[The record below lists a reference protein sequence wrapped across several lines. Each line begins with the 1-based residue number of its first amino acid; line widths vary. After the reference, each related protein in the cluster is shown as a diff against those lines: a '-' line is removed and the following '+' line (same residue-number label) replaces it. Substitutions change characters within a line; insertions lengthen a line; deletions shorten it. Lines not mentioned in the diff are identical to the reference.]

1 MDKNS
6 WNVYL
11 VRCSD
16 NSLYCGITNH
26 LAKRLAAHNSGKGAK
41 YTRSRRPVVLVV
53 VSRSMTKSEALK
65 LEYRIKQV
73 AAGKKI
79 CELTTEE
86 ANMAKDLKKEL
97 QLVSK
102 EIKALSKKIDKLLV
116 AAGKAA
122 KAKPKIAKKAKPAKK
137 AAPKAKKTAV
147 KKAPAKKIAA
157 KKAPAKKAAAKK
169 APAKKAAAKKTPA
182 KKAAKVTAADRV
194 LKVINRTKKGIDTSG
209 LMKKTGF
216 DNKKVA
222 NIIFKLKK
230 QGKIKN
236 PEKGLYVKA

>member
-147 KKAPAKKIAA
+147 KKAPAKKAPAKNAAA

-169 APAKKAAAKKTPA
+169 APA

-194 LKVINRTKKGIDTSG
+194 LKVINRTKKGVDTSG

>member
-73 AAGKKI
+73 AAGNKI

-147 KKAPAKKIAA
+147 KKAPAKKAPAKNAAA

-169 APAKKAAAKKTPA
+169 APA

-194 LKVINRTKKGIDTSG
+194 LKVINRTKKGVDTSG

>member
-41 YTRSRRPVVLVV
+41 YTRSRRPVVLGV

-147 KKAPAKKIAA
+147 KKAPAKK
-157 KKAPAKKAAAKK
+157 APAKKAAAKK
-169 APAKKAAAKKTPA
+169 APAKKAAAKKAPA

-194 LKVINRTKKGIDTSG
+194 LKVINRTKT
-209 LMKKTGF
+209 
-216 DNKKVA
+216 A
-222 NIIFKLKK
+222 
-230 QGKIKN
+230 
-236 PEKGLYVKA
+236 Y